1 MIIKLLKTKDRQILK
16 ATRDDTLVMGKNNS
30 NDIRFLIRN
39 YGDQKQMVS
48 SFQMKKTKDYQNR
61 I

>member
-30 NDIRFLIRN
+30 NDIRFLIRRSLLRRPKAN
-39 YGDQKQMVS
+39 GKQLS
-48 SFQMKKTKDYQNR
+48 NEENKGLSE
-61 I
+61 